1 MGHRPMDQLY
11 CCSEFVF
18 NRLLEKNSA
27 KESMVKGSLF
37 FLAGMVYG
45 IGMTV
50 FDTLLYRLPQP
61 WIYYLQGVSFD
72 LMHSISN
79 VVFFLVF
86 LPVVKRFYNHSGGK
100 MKK

>member
-18 NRLLEKNSA
+18 NRLLEKTVQRNLWL
-27 KESMVKGSLF
+27 KGVCFSGGHGLRNR
-37 FLAGMVYG
+37 YDR
-45 IGMTV
+45 

-72 LMHSISN
+72 LMHSIGN

-86 LPVVKRFYNHSGGK
+86 LPVVKRFTIIQEEK
-100 MKK
+100 